1 MSGYNLYTGS
11 YDAYTNFSYIKGRY
25 TYFTLNTTRATL
37 QNQQYFKMRAYL
49 IPSSSYVTWITTG
62 SLDGTGVSS
71 GYPTSSLS
79 DITVLPQFS

>member
-1 MSGYNLYTGS
+1 MPAYDFNSGS
-11 YDAYTNFSYIKGRY
+11 YDNFSNFSFINKRAN
-25 TYFTLNTTRATL
+25 YFEMSIVKTTL

-49 IPSSSYVTWITTG
+49 IPSGSYVTWITTG
-62 SLDGTGVSS
+62 SLDSTGANS